1 MAKLK
6 DITPYMAKKI
16 RENLRMYFDLASQDQ
31 IESGKQWYYSAS
43 DICNELAGDHF
54 TTEQVAGV
62 ISALSP
68 RNKWERNIIDA
79 GTVLRAVVDGL
90 LPEHVKVCTFNT
102 NKFKA
107 FEIAKGN
114 RTITD
119 VSRKTY
125 AFIRNIARLDPA
137 RVTVDVWHLRAC
149 FGKTI
154 DTGLTPKRYDI
165 IEAITLDEAKKVGLK
180 GFEYQAIIWEVVRDR
195 NDF

>member
-16 RENLRMYFDLASQDQ
+16 RENLSTYFDLATAEQ
-31 IESGKQWYYSAS
+31 IKGGKNWYRNANN
-43 DICNELAGDHF
+43 ICRKLSTDNY
-54 TTEQVAGV
+54 TPEQVAGV

-68 RNKWERNIIDA
+68 RNKWERNIEDA
-79 GTVLRAVVDGL
+79 DTVLSAVAKGL
-90 LPEHVKVCTFNT
+90 LPEDIKVCTFNT

-107 FEIAKGN
+107 FEIAKGK
-114 RTITD
+114 RTINKN
-119 VSRKTY
+119 SRKTY
-125 AFIRNIARLDPA
+125 AFIRNIAYLDPE

-165 IEAITLDEAKKVGLK
+165 IEKITLEEAHKVGLE
-180 GFEYQAIIWEVVRDR
+180 GYEYQAIVWEVVRDR

>member
-6 DITPYMAKKI
+6 NITPYMANKI
-16 RENLRMYFDLASQDQ
+16 RENLRTYFDLATTEQ
-31 IESGKQWYYSAS
+31 IESGRNWYRNAHN
-43 DICNELAGDHF
+43 ICKTLSGDDY
-54 TTEQVAGV
+54 TPEQVAGV

-68 RNKWERNIIDA
+68 RNKWERNIEDA
-79 GTVLRAVVDGL
+79 ETVLSAVIDGL

-107 FEIAKGN
+107 FEIAKGD
-114 RTITD
+114 RTIDIT
-119 VSRKTY
+119 SRKTY
-125 AFIRNIARLDPA
+125 AFIRNIAHLDPN

-165 IEAITLDEAKKVGLK
+165 IEQITLEEAHKVGLE
-180 GFEYQAIIWEVVRDR
+180 GFEYQAIVWEVVRDR

>member
-1 MAKLK
+1 
-6 DITPYMAKKI
+6 MAKKI

-31 IESGKQWYYSAS
+31 IESGKYWYYNAH
-43 DICNELAGDHF
+43 DICTELAGKHY

-79 GTVLRAVVDGL
+79 GTVLRAVNDGL
-90 LPEHVKVCTFNT
+90 LPEYVKVCTFNT

-125 AFIRNIARLDPA
+125 AFIRNIAGLDPD

-165 IEAITLDEAKKVGLK
+165 IEAITLDEAKRVGLK

>member
-6 DITPYMAKKI
+6 NITPYMANKI
-16 RENLRMYFDLASQDQ
+16 RENLRTYFDLATTEQ
-31 IESGKQWYYSAS
+31 IESGRNWYRNAQT
-43 DICNELAGDHF
+43 ICKTLSGDDY
-54 TTEQVAGV
+54 TPEQVAGV

-68 RNKWERNIIDA
+68 RNKWERNIEDA
-79 GTVLRAVVDGL
+79 ETVLSAVIDGL

-107 FEIAKGN
+107 FEIAKGD
-114 RTITD
+114 RTIDIT
-119 VSRKTY
+119 SRKTY
-125 AFIRNIARLDPA
+125 AFIRNIAHLDPN

-165 IEAITLDEAKKVGLK
+165 IEQITLEEAHKVGLE

-195 NDF
+195 NNF

>member
-6 DITPYMAKKI
+6 NITPYMAKKI

-31 IESGKQWYYSAS
+31 IESGKHWYYNAH
-43 DICNELAGDHF
+43 DICTELAGSKY
-54 TTEQVAGV
+54 TPEQVAGV

-79 GTVLRAVVDGL
+79 GTVLRAVNDGL
-90 LPEHVKVCTFNT
+90 LPEYVKVCTFNT

-125 AFIRNIARLDPA
+125 AFIRNIAVLDPD

>member
-31 IESGKQWYYSAS
+31 IESGKHWYYNAH
-43 DICNELAGDHF
+43 DICTNLASGNF
-54 TTEQVAGV
+54 TPEQVAGV

-79 GTVLRAVVDGL
+79 ETVLNAVSEGL
-90 LPEHVKVCTFNT
+90 LPEYVKVCTFNT

-125 AFIRNIARLDPA
+125 AFIRNIAKLDPD

-165 IEAITLDEAKKVGLK
+165 IEAITLDEAKRVGLK

>member
-16 RENLRMYFDLASQDQ
+16 RENLRMYFDLASNEQ
-31 IESGKQWYYSAS
+31 IESGKNWYYNAHE
-43 DICNELAGDHF
+43 ICTELAGRHF

-107 FEIAKGN
+107 FEIARGN
-114 RTITD
+114 RVIDET
-119 VSRKTY
+119 SRKTY
-125 AFIRNIARLDPA
+125 AFIRNIARLDA
-137 RVTVDVWHLRAC
+137 DRVTVDVWHLRAC

-165 IEAITLDEAKKVGLK
+165 IEAITLDEANKVGLK

>member
-16 RENLRMYFDLASQDQ
+16 RENLRMYFDLASEEQ
-31 IESGKQWYYSAS
+31 IESGKNWYYKAHE
-43 DICNELAGDHF
+43 ICTELAGRHF

-90 LPEHVKVCTFNT
+90 MPQHVKVCTFNT

-107 FEIAKGN
+107 FEIAMGN
-114 RTITD
+114 RVIDET
-119 VSRKTY
+119 SRKTY
-125 AFIRNIARLDPA
+125 AFIRNISRLDA
-137 RVTVDVWHLRAC
+137 DRVTVDVWHLRAC

-165 IEAITLDEAKKVGLK
+165 IEAITLEEANKVGLT

>member
-1 MAKLK
+1 MAKIK

-16 RENLRMYFDLASQDQ
+16 RENLRMYFDLATQDQ
-31 IESGKQWYYSAS
+31 IESGKQWYYRAHE
-43 DICNELAGDHF
+43 ICKRLAGDKF
-54 TTEQVAGV
+54 TPEQAAGV

-79 GTVLRAVVDGL
+79 ETVLNAVYYGDG
-90 LPEHVKVCTFNT
+90 PEDVKVCTFNT
-102 NKFKA
+102 NKYKA

-125 AFIRNIARLDPA
+125 AFIRNIAGLDPD

-149 FGKTI
+149 FGSTI

-165 IEAITLDEAKKVGLK
+165 IEAITLDEAKRVGLK

>member
-16 RENLRMYFDLASQDQ
+16 RENLRMYFDLATQEQ
-31 IESGKQWYYSAS
+31 IESGKHWYYNAH
-43 DICNELAGDHF
+43 DICNELAGRHY

-90 LPEHVKVCTFNT
+90 LPEYVKVCTFNT

-125 AFIRNIARLDPA
+125 AFIRNISGLDPD

>member
-16 RENLRMYFDLASQDQ
+16 RENLRMYFDLATQEQ
-31 IESGKQWYYSAS
+31 IESGKHWYYNAY
-43 DICNELAGDHF
+43 DICNNLSGDNF
-54 TTEQVAGV
+54 TPEQVAGV

-79 GTVLRAVVDGL
+79 ETVLNAVREGL
-90 LPEHVKVCTFNT
+90 LPEYVKVCTFNT

-154 DTGLTPKRYDI
+154 DTGLTPKRYDM
-165 IEAITLDEAKKVGLK
+165 IEAITLDEAKRVGLK

-195 NDF
+195 NNF

>member
-1 MAKLK
+1 
-6 DITPYMAKKI
+6 MAKKI
-16 RENLRMYFDLASQDQ
+16 RENLRMYFDLATQDQ
-31 IESGKQWYYSAS
+31 IESGKSWYYRANE
-43 DICNELAGDHF
+43 ICNNLAGDNF
-54 TTEQVAGV
+54 TPEQVAGV

-79 GTVLRAVVDGL
+79 ETVLNAVSEGL
-90 LPEHVKVCTFNT
+90 LPEQVKVCTFNT

-125 AFIRNIARLDPA
+125 AFIRNIAGLDQDRA
-137 RVTVDVWHLRAC
+137 TIDVWHLRAC

-154 DTGLTPKRYDI
+154 DTGLTPKRYDM
-165 IEAITLDEAKKVGLK
+165 IEAITLDEAKRVGLK

>member
-16 RENLRMYFDLASQDQ
+16 RKNLQMYFDLATQDQ
-31 IESGKQWYYSAS
+31 IESGKHWYYNAH
-43 DICNELAGDHF
+43 DICTELAGKHYAPE
-54 TTEQVAGV
+54 TVAGV
-62 ISALSP
+62 VSALSP

-90 LPEHVKVCTFNT
+90 LPEYVKVCTFNT

-114 RTITD
+114 TVIDAT
-119 VSRKTY
+119 SRKTY
-125 AFIRNIARLDPA
+125 AFIRNMAHLDA
-137 RVTVDVWHLRAC
+137 ERVTVDVWHLRAC

-154 DTGLTPKRYDI
+154 DSGLTPKRYDI
-165 IEAITLDEAKKVGLK
+165 IEAITLDEAEKVGLK

>member
-6 DITPYMAKKI
+6 NITPYMAKKI
-16 RENLRMYFDLASQDQ
+16 RENLRTYFDLATTEQ
-31 IESGKQWYYSAS
+31 IESGRNWYRNAHS
-43 DICNELAGDHF
+43 ICKTLSGDDY
-54 TTEQVAGV
+54 TPEQVAGV

-68 RNKWERNIIDA
+68 RNKWERNIEDA
-79 GTVLRAVVDGL
+79 ETVLSAVIDGL

-107 FEIAKGN
+107 FEIAKGD
-114 RTITD
+114 RTIDIT
-119 VSRKTY
+119 SRKTY
-125 AFIRNIARLDPA
+125 AFIRNIAHLDPK

-165 IEAITLDEAKKVGLK
+165 IEQITLEEAHKVGLE
-180 GFEYQAIIWEVVRDR
+180 GFEYQAIVWEVVRDR

>member
-31 IESGKQWYYSAS
+31 IESGKQWYYNAS

-54 TTEQVAGV
+54 TAEQVAGV

-79 GTVLRAVVDGL
+79 ETVLNAVREGL
-90 LPEHVKVCTFNT
+90 LPEYVKVCTFNT

-154 DTGLTPKRYDI
+154 DTGLTPKRYDM
-165 IEAITLDEAKKVGLK
+165 IEAITLDEAKRVGLK

-195 NDF
+195 NNF

>member
-31 IESGKQWYYSAS
+31 IESGKHWYYNAH
-43 DICNELAGDHF
+43 DICTELAGKHY

-79 GTVLRAVVDGL
+79 GTVLRAVNDGL
-90 LPEHVKVCTFNT
+90 LPEYVKVCTFNT

-125 AFIRNIARLDPA
+125 AFIRNIAGLDPD

-165 IEAITLDEAKKVGLK
+165 IEAITLDEAKRVGLK